1 MFNLSVEKSQSWK
14 WTRKSVCH
22 QEKFE
27 LLREVAQVSPQKIKE
42 INGVHVCFTSEF
54 CIGRGND
61 STGVYVGLAKD
72 GYERAVK
79 RLPRDIVHFAEQE
92 KKILNLSNVIES
104 KHVVNYWFLDVA
116 SDPDWVFLIMDL
128 CEQTLRDYV
137 HASQHMGW
145 EKWLKI
151 APCIIR
157 DILTGLAH
165 LHGEPNPV
173 LHRDLKPSNVLSS
186 VDDKWLL
193 ADFGI
198 SRILPRDETTYVS
211 GPMGTVDWVAVESC
225 PSDYES
231 DNVQVRY
238 KRESDIQVKYG
249 SIWYKKYMCPKH
261 LKTNGD
267 ISFTA

>member
-1 MFNLSVEKSQSWK
+1 MFNLSVEKPQSWK
-14 WTRKSVCH
+14 WTQKSIRH

-27 LLREVAQVSPQKIKE
+27 RLREVAQVSPHKIKE
-42 INGVHVCFTSEF
+42 INGVRVCFEEEF
-54 CIGRGND
+54 RIGRGIAATKVN
-61 STGVYVGLAKD
+61 VGLAKD
-72 GYERAVK
+72 GYEKAVK
-79 RLPRDIVHFAEQE
+79 RLPRDIVDFAEQE
-92 KKILNLSNVIES
+92 KKILNQANVIES
-104 KHVVNYWFLDVA
+104 KHVVNYWFLDDE

-128 CEQTLRDYV
+128 CEETLQDYV
-137 HASQHMGW
+137 DASHHILW
-145 EKWLKI
+145 EEWSEK

-186 VDDKWLL
+186 VHDKWLL

-198 SRILPRDETTYVS
+198 SRILPRDETTHVS
-211 GPMGTVDWVAVESC
+211 MPRGTKDWIAVESC
-225 PSDYES
+225 PSNYKS

-238 KRESDIQVKYG
+238 KTESDIQVKYG